1 MKNQLE
7 IGGKAVEQ
15 AARATKSVLVVQI
28 FLVCTVLA
36 IFSMLVK
43 REGQLHD
50 AIREDAIWA
59 VYQLDRETR
68 AVYEL
73 VQHVKY
79 RIGEAG
85 IEAAQEAVAPRDLV
99 TRYDILYSRLSVLAN
114 SKYNVFFE
122 QSPNFRSRITTIQT
136 KILAIEP
143 VFNEIAAKKNY
154 SDIDFAPVE
163 ETLEKIR
170 SATNEFLVRTNATI
184 SEARAEARNDVFHVQ
199 MLAFLFMFAIVVAA
213 LFLALH
219 MLLQVRIVKQTR
231 EGMNRAAAE
240 FEKAYEAAEA
250 GNKAKS
256 EFLATIGHEIRTPLN
271 GILGMAELLA
281 QKQLPEE
288 ETGYVRTITS
298 SGNTLLEMINEILDF
313 AKIEY
318 GSLETEQIVF
328 RLDELVQEAAA
339 VVEGKA
345 LEQND
350 ELKLNIDPT
359 LEKAFIKSDPTRLK
373 RVLLNLL
380 SNAVKFTENGSI
392 HVDVVAG
399 KVVAETLE
407 LKISVKDSGIGI
419 AEEAQKQL
427 FTAFHQVDSSISR
440 RFGGTGLG
448 LAICKQIVEAMGG
461 SIGVFSIPGE
471 GATFSFTLPV
481 QLAHAPAANLT
492 GLDSG
497 STPTALIPRLR
508 ILLVEDNVINQRVA
522 TKLLERLGQEVI
534 VASDGREAIKH
545 VQDATFDLVLM
556 DVQMPDLDGIAAT
569 RLIRNIGAPFDKLPI
584 IAMTAN
590 ASDRHRQDCLDA
602 GMNAFESKPVTFQRL
617 ATILREYGPSDTSAE
632 GTTDLPTS
640 PGSPEPTEQKHAA
653 QSDAATPNAN
663 VVRLAGEEKGDA
675 RRAELREEL
684 GEEVFHSLVN
694 DFFENADT
702 LVVQVTEAASSGDG
716 ESYDRL
722 LHTLKGAADNL
733 GFTTLSKTADA
744 LRTSIETSNQVTLL
758 TVELEK
764 AKNKYRKIA
773 I

>member
-1 MKNQLE
+1 MKSQLE

-36 IFSMLVK
+36 IFTMLVK

-154 SDIDFAPVE
+154 TDIDFAPVE
-163 ETLEKIR
+163 EMLEKIR

-184 SEARAEARNDVFHVQ
+184 SEARAEARNDVFQAQ

-231 EGMNRAAAE
+231 EGMNKAAAE

-298 SGNTLLEMINEILDF
+298 SGNALLEMINEILDF

-318 GSLETEQIVF
+318 GSVETEQIVF

-492 GLDSG
+492 GLEG
-497 STPTALIPRLR
+497 GLPPTALIPRLR
-508 ILLVEDNVINQRVA
+508 VLLVEDNVINQRVA

-534 VASDGREAIKH
+534 VASDGREAIKR

-569 RLIRNIGAPFDKLPI
+569 RLIRNIGAPFDMLPI

-640 PGSPEPTEQKHAA
+640 PGSPEPTEQRHAA

-663 VVRLAGEEKGDA
+663 VVRLAGEEKGDT
-675 RRAELREEL
+675 RRAELRGEL
-684 GEEVFHSLVN
+684 GDEIFHSLVN

-702 LVVQVTEAASSGDG
+702 LVVQVTEAASSGDA

-764 AKNKYRKIA
+764 AKNRYRKIA

>member
-154 SDIDFAPVE
+154 TDIDFAPVE

-231 EGMNRAAAE
+231 EGMNKAAAE

-318 GSLETEQIVF
+318 GSVETEQIVF
-328 RLDELVQEAAA
+328 RLDELVREAAA

-584 IAMTAN
+584 VAMTAN

-617 ATILREYGPSDTSAE
+617 ATILREYGPSDNSAE
-632 GTTDLPTS
+632 GITDLPTS
-640 PGSPEPTEQKHAA
+640 PGSPEPTEQRHAA

-694 DFFENADT
+694 AFFENADT

-764 AKNKYRKIA
+764 AKNRYRKIA

>member
-231 EGMNRAAAE
+231 EGMNKAAAE

-298 SGNTLLEMINEILDF
+298 SGNALLEMINEILDF

-328 RLDELVQEAAA
+328 RLDELVREAAA

-392 HVDVVAG
+392 HVYVVAG

-481 QLAHAPAANLT
+481 QLAHAPVANLT

-508 ILLVEDNVINQRVA
+508 VLLVEDNVINQRVA
-522 TKLLERLGQEVI
+522 TKLLERLGQKVI

-584 IAMTAN
+584 VAMTAN
-590 ASDRHRQDCLDA
+590 ASDRHRHDCLDA

-640 PGSPEPTEQKHAA
+640 PGSPEPTEQRHAA

-764 AKNKYRKIA
+764 AKNRYRKIA

>member
-1 MKNQLE
+1 MKSQLE

-85 IEAAQEAVAPRDLV
+85 VEAAQEAVAPRDLV

-154 SDIDFAPVE
+154 TDIDFAPVE

-318 GSLETEQIVF
+318 GSLEAEQIVF

-492 GLDSG
+492 GLEGG
-497 STPTALIPRLR
+497 SPPTALIPRLR

-584 IAMTAN
+584 VAMTAN

-632 GTTDLPTS
+632 GITDLPTS
-640 PGSPEPTEQKHAA
+640 PGSPEPTEQRHAA

-694 DFFENADT
+694 AFFENADT

-764 AKNKYRKIA
+764 AKNRYRKIA

>member
-1 MKNQLE
+1 MKSQLE

-36 IFSMLVK
+36 IFTMLVK

-73 VQHVKY
+73 AQHVEY

-122 QSPNFRSRITTIQT
+122 QSPNFRSRISTIQT

-231 EGMNRAAAE
+231 EGMNKAAAE

-373 RVLLNLL
+373 RILLNLL

-461 SIGVFSIPGE
+461 SIDVFSIPGE

-508 ILLVEDNVINQRVA
+508 VLLVEDNVINQRVA

-584 IAMTAN
+584 VAMTAN

-617 ATILREYGPSDTSAE
+617 ATILREYGPSDNSAE
-632 GTTDLPTS
+632 GITDLPTS
-640 PGSPEPTEQKHAA
+640 PGSPEPTEQRHAA

-694 DFFENADT
+694 AFFENADT

-764 AKNKYRKIA
+764 AKNRYRKIA

>member
-85 IEAAQEAVAPRDLV
+85 VEAAQEAVAPRDLV

-154 SDIDFAPVE
+154 TDIDFAPVE

-281 QKQLPEE
+281 QKELPEE

-359 LEKAFIKSDPTRLK
+359 LEQAFIKSDPTRLK

-399 KVVAETLE
+399 KVADETLE

-508 ILLVEDNVINQRVA
+508 VLLVEDNVINQRVA

-534 VASDGREAIKH
+534 IASDGREAVKH

-632 GTTDLPTS
+632 GITDLPTS
-640 PGSPEPTEQKHAA
+640 PGSPEPTEQRHAA

-694 DFFENADT
+694 AFFENADT

-764 AKNKYRKIA
+764 AKNRYRKIA

>member
-85 IEAAQEAVAPRDLV
+85 VEAAQEAVAPRDLV

-154 SDIDFAPVE
+154 TDIDFAPVE
-163 ETLEKIR
+163 ETLGKIR

-318 GSLETEQIVF
+318 GSLETEQIGF

-584 IAMTAN
+584 VAMTAN

-632 GTTDLPTS
+632 GITDLPTS
-640 PGSPEPTEQKHAA
+640 PGSPEPTEQRHAA

-694 DFFENADT
+694 AFFENADT

-764 AKNKYRKIA
+764 AKNRYRKIA

>member
-85 IEAAQEAVAPRDLV
+85 VEAAQEAVAPRELV

-154 SDIDFAPVE
+154 TDIDFAPVE

-231 EGMNRAAAE
+231 EGMNKAAAE

-584 IAMTAN
+584 VAMTAN

-632 GTTDLPTS
+632 GITDLPTS

-694 DFFENADT
+694 AFFENADT

-764 AKNKYRKIA
+764 AKNRYRKIA

>member
-1 MKNQLE
+1 M
-7 IGGKAVEQ
+7 GGKAVEQ

-231 EGMNRAAAE
+231 EDMNKAAEE

-328 RLDELVQEAAA
+328 RLDELVREAAA

-350 ELKLNIDPT
+350 ELKLHIDPT

-399 KVVAETLE
+399 KVIAETLE

-461 SIGVFSIPGE
+461 SIGVFSVPGE

-492 GLDSG
+492 GLESG
-497 STPTALIPRLR
+497 SPPTALIPRLR
-508 ILLVEDNVINQRVA
+508 VLLVEDNVINQRVA

-534 VASDGREAIKH
+534 VASDGREAIKR

-640 PGSPEPTEQKHAA
+640 PGSPEPTEPMHPA

-684 GEEVFHSLVN
+684 GEEIFHSLVN
-694 DFFENADT
+694 AFFENADT

-764 AKNKYRKIA
+764 AKNRYRKIA

>member
-154 SDIDFAPVE
+154 TDIDFAPVE

-339 VVEGKA
+339 VVEGKT

-584 IAMTAN
+584 VAMTAN

-632 GTTDLPTS
+632 GITDLPTS
-640 PGSPEPTEQKHAA
+640 PGSPEPTEQRHAA

-694 DFFENADT
+694 AFFENADT

-764 AKNKYRKIA
+764 AKNRYRKIA

>member
-85 IEAAQEAVAPRDLV
+85 IEAAQEAVAPRELV

-154 SDIDFAPVE
+154 TDIDFAPVE

-399 KVVAETLE
+399 KVVAETLK

-584 IAMTAN
+584 VAMTAN

-617 ATILREYGPSDTSAE
+617 ATILREYGPSDNSAE
-632 GTTDLPTS
+632 GITDLPTS
-640 PGSPEPTEQKHAA
+640 PGSPEPTEQRHAA

-694 DFFENADT
+694 AFFENADT

-764 AKNKYRKIA
+764 AKNRYRKIA

>member
-1 MKNQLE
+1 VKNQLE

-85 IEAAQEAVAPRDLV
+85 VEAAQEAVAPRDLV

-584 IAMTAN
+584 VAMTAN

-617 ATILREYGPSDTSAE
+617 ATILREYGPSDNSAE
-632 GTTDLPTS
+632 GITDLPTS
-640 PGSPEPTEQKHAA
+640 PGSPEPTEQRHAA

-694 DFFENADT
+694 AFFENADT

-764 AKNKYRKIA
+764 AKNRYRKIA

>member
-1 MKNQLE
+1 VKNQLE

-154 SDIDFAPVE
+154 TDIDFAPVE

-231 EGMNRAAAE
+231 EGMNKAAAE

-318 GSLETEQIVF
+318 GSVETEQIVF
-328 RLDELVQEAAA
+328 RLDELVREAAA

-584 IAMTAN
+584 VAMTAN

-617 ATILREYGPSDTSAE
+617 ATILREYGPSDNSAE
-632 GTTDLPTS
+632 GITDLPTS
-640 PGSPEPTEQKHAA
+640 PGSPEPTEQRHAA

-694 DFFENADT
+694 AFFENADT

-764 AKNKYRKIA
+764 AKNRYRKIA

>member
-85 IEAAQEAVAPRDLV
+85 VEAAQEAVAPRDLV

-122 QSPNFRSRITTIQT
+122 QSPNFRSRIMTIQT

-154 SDIDFAPVE
+154 TDIDFAPVE

-231 EGMNRAAAE
+231 EGMNKAAAE

-328 RLDELVQEAAA
+328 RLDELVREAAA

-350 ELKLNIDPT
+350 ELKLHIDPT

-584 IAMTAN
+584 VAMTAN

-617 ATILREYGPSDTSAE
+617 ATILREYGPSDNSAE
-632 GTTDLPTS
+632 GITDLPTS
-640 PGSPEPTEQKHAA
+640 PGSPEPTEQRHAA

-694 DFFENADT
+694 AFFENADT

-764 AKNKYRKIA
+764 AKNRYRKIA

>member
-85 IEAAQEAVAPRDLV
+85 VEAAQEAVAPRELV

-154 SDIDFAPVE
+154 TDIDFAPVE

-392 HVDVVAG
+392 HVDVVSG

-584 IAMTAN
+584 VAMTAN

-640 PGSPEPTEQKHAA
+640 PGSPEPTEQRHAA

-694 DFFENADT
+694 AFFENADT

-764 AKNKYRKIA
+764 AKNRYRKIA

>member
-85 IEAAQEAVAPRDLV
+85 VEAAQEAVAPRDIV

-122 QSPNFRSRITTIQT
+122 QSPNFRSRISTIQT

-154 SDIDFAPVE
+154 TDIDFAPVE

-184 SEARAEARNDVFHVQ
+184 SEARAEARNDVFQAQ

-231 EGMNRAAAE
+231 EGMNKAAAE

-328 RLDELVQEAAA
+328 RLDELVREAAA

-584 IAMTAN
+584 VAMTAN

-632 GTTDLPTS
+632 GITDLPTS
-640 PGSPEPTEQKHAA
+640 PGSPEPTEQRHAA

-694 DFFENADT
+694 AFFENADT

-764 AKNKYRKIA
+764 AKNRYRKIA

>member
-231 EGMNRAAAE
+231 EDMNKAAEE

-328 RLDELVQEAAA
+328 RLDELVREAAA

-350 ELKLNIDPT
+350 ELKLHIDPT

-399 KVVAETLE
+399 KVIAETLE

-461 SIGVFSIPGE
+461 SIGVFSVPGE

-492 GLDSG
+492 GLESG
-497 STPTALIPRLR
+497 SPPTALIPRLR
-508 ILLVEDNVINQRVA
+508 VLLVEDNVINQRVA

-534 VASDGREAIKH
+534 VASDGREAIKR

-640 PGSPEPTEQKHAA
+640 PGSPEPTEPMHPA

-684 GEEVFHSLVN
+684 GEEIFHSLVN
-694 DFFENADT
+694 AFFENADT

-764 AKNKYRKIA
+764 AKNRYRKIA

>member
-85 IEAAQEAVAPRDLV
+85 VEAAQEAVAPRDLV

-154 SDIDFAPVE
+154 TDIDFAPVE

-281 QKQLPEE
+281 QKELPEE

-359 LEKAFIKSDPTRLK
+359 LEQAFIKSDPTRLK

-399 KVVAETLE
+399 KVADETLE

-508 ILLVEDNVINQRVA
+508 VLLVEDNVINQRVA

-534 VASDGREAIKH
+534 IASDGREAVKH

-632 GTTDLPTS
+632 GITDLPTS
-640 PGSPEPTEQKHAA
+640 PGSPEPTEQRHAA

-694 DFFENADT
+694 AFFENADT

>member
-85 IEAAQEAVAPRDLV
+85 VEAAQEAVAPRELV

-154 SDIDFAPVE
+154 VDIDFAPVE

-584 IAMTAN
+584 VAMTAN

-617 ATILREYGPSDTSAE
+617 ATILREYGPSDNSAE
-632 GTTDLPTS
+632 GITDLPTS
-640 PGSPEPTEQKHAA
+640 PGSPEPTEQRHAA

-694 DFFENADT
+694 AFFENADT

-744 LRTSIETSNQVTLL
+744 LRTSIETSNQGTLL

-764 AKNKYRKIA
+764 AKNRYRKIA

>member
-154 SDIDFAPVE
+154 TDIDFAPVE

-184 SEARAEARNDVFHVQ
+184 SEARAEARNDVFHAQ

-231 EGMNRAAAE
+231 EGMNKAAAE

-584 IAMTAN
+584 VAMTAN

-617 ATILREYGPSDTSAE
+617 ATILREYGPSDNSAE
-632 GTTDLPTS
+632 GITDLPTS
-640 PGSPEPTEQKHAA
+640 PGSPEPTEQRHAA

-694 DFFENADT
+694 AFFENADT

-744 LRTSIETSNQVTLL
+744 LRTSIETSNQGTLL

-764 AKNKYRKIA
+764 AKNRYRKIA

>member
-1 MKNQLE
+1 MKSQLE

-36 IFSMLVK
+36 IFTMLVK

-73 VQHVKY
+73 IQHINY

-85 IEAAQEAVAPRDLV
+85 IEAALDAVTPRDLV

-114 SKYNVFFE
+114 SKYDVFFE
-122 QSPNFRSRITTIQT
+122 TSPNFRSRISTIQT

-143 VFNEIAAKKNY
+143 FFNEISAKKTY
-154 SDIDFAPVE
+154 ADIDFTVVE
-163 ETLEKIR
+163 VTLQEIR
-170 SATNEFLVRTNATI
+170 GATNEFLVRTNATI
-184 SEARAEARNDVFHVQ
+184 SEARAESRDDVFQAQ

-231 EGMNRAAAE
+231 EGMKKAAEE

-328 RLDELVQEAAA
+328 RLDELVREAAA

-350 ELKLNIDPT
+350 ELKLHIDPT

-419 AEEAQKQL
+419 AAEAQKQL

-461 SIGVFSIPGE
+461 SIGVFSVPGE

-492 GLDSG
+492 GLESG

-508 ILLVEDNVINQRVA
+508 VLLVEDNVINQRVA

-584 IAMTAN
+584 VAMTAN

-617 ATILREYGPSDTSAE
+617 ATILREYGPSDNSAE

-640 PGSPEPTEQKHAA
+640 PGSPEPTHAV
-653 QSDAATPNAN
+653 QSDVATPNAN

-684 GEEVFHSLVN
+684 GEEIFHSLVN
-694 DFFENADT
+694 AFFENADT
-702 LVVQVTEAASSGDG
+702 LVAQVTEAASSGDL

-733 GFTTLSKTADA
+733 GFTTLSITADA
-744 LRTSIETSNQVTLL
+744 LRTSIETSNQETLL

-764 AKNKYRKIA
+764 AKNRYRKIA

>member
-85 IEAAQEAVAPRDLV
+85 VEAAQEAVAPRDLV

-154 SDIDFAPVE
+154 TDIDFAPVE

-281 QKQLPEE
+281 QKELPEE

-339 VVEGKA
+339 VVEGRA

-392 HVDVVAG
+392 HVDVVSG
-399 KVVAETLE
+399 KVADETLE

-461 SIGVFSIPGE
+461 SIGVFSVPGE

-481 QLAHAPAANLT
+481 QLAHAPAAKLT
-492 GLDSG
+492 GLEG
-497 STPTALIPRLR
+497 GLPPTAFIPRLR
-508 ILLVEDNVINQRVA
+508 VLLVEDNVINQRVA

-640 PGSPEPTEQKHAA
+640 PGSPEPTEPMHAA

-684 GEEVFHSLVN
+684 GDEIFHSLVN

-702 LVVQVTEAASSGDG
+702 LVVQVTEAASSGDA

-764 AKNKYRKIA
+764 AKNRYRKIA

>member
-1 MKNQLE
+1 
-7 IGGKAVEQ
+7 
-15 AARATKSVLVVQI
+15 
-28 FLVCTVLA
+28 
-36 IFSMLVK
+36 
-43 REGQLHD
+43 
-50 AIREDAIWA
+50 
-59 VYQLDRETR
+59 
-68 AVYEL
+68 
-73 VQHVKY
+73 
-79 RIGEAG
+79 
-85 IEAAQEAVAPRDLV
+85 
-99 TRYDILYSRLSVLAN
+99 
-114 SKYNVFFE
+114 
-122 QSPNFRSRITTIQT
+122 
-136 KILAIEP
+136 
-143 VFNEIAAKKNY
+143 
-154 SDIDFAPVE
+154 
-163 ETLEKIR
+163 
-170 SATNEFLVRTNATI
+170 
-184 SEARAEARNDVFHVQ
+184 
-199 MLAFLFMFAIVVAA
+199 
-213 LFLALH
+213 
-219 MLLQVRIVKQTR
+219 
-231 EGMNRAAAE
+231 MNKAAAE
-240 FEKAYEAAEA
+240 FEKAYQAAEA

-373 RVLLNLL
+373 RILLNLL

-461 SIGVFSIPGE
+461 SIDVFSIPGE

-584 IAMTAN
+584 VAMTAN

-617 ATILREYGPSDTSAE
+617 ATILREYGPSDNSAE
-632 GTTDLPTS
+632 GITDLPTS
-640 PGSPEPTEQKHAA
+640 PGSPEPTEQRHAA

-694 DFFENADT
+694 AFFENADT

-764 AKNKYRKIA
+764 AKNRYRKIA

>member
-154 SDIDFAPVE
+154 VDIDFAPVE

-584 IAMTAN
+584 VAMTAN

-632 GTTDLPTS
+632 GITDLPTS
-640 PGSPEPTEQKHAA
+640 PGSPEPTEQRHAA

-694 DFFENADT
+694 AFFENADT

-764 AKNKYRKIA
+764 AKNRYRKIA

>member
-85 IEAAQEAVAPRDLV
+85 VEAAQEAVAPRELV

-154 SDIDFAPVE
+154 TDIDFAPVE

-328 RLDELVQEAAA
+328 QLDELVQEAAA

-584 IAMTAN
+584 VAMTAN

-632 GTTDLPTS
+632 GITDLPTS
-640 PGSPEPTEQKHAA
+640 PGSPEPTEQRHAA

-694 DFFENADT
+694 AFFENADT

-764 AKNKYRKIA
+764 AKNRYRKIA